1 LGDSELAAKGIFM
14 NVLFVGDVVGK
25 GGRAAVKALVPELRR
40 EYTCS
45 FCIANIENVAGGA
58 GITRACV
65 DDLTGIGVDVFTT
78 GDHVWDQHDFVEQI
92 EGIPNL
98 LRPGN
103 VCAAQ
108 PGRGYGLF
116 PVAGGGSV
124 GVVCL
129 LGRVFMNGVAD
140 CPFQA
145 ADRTVEE
152 LRAATP
158 FVIVDFHAEATSE
171 KTALAR
177 FLDGRVSAVLGTH
190 THVPTADATVL
201 PGGTAFQCDVGMV
214 GARESIL
221 GRDIGAV
228 VHRFSTGMPAR
239 FKVVDKGI
247 RLHATVVSLDAQGR
261 ATAVQPLTR
270 DQDA

>member
-1 LGDSELAAKGIFM
+1 M

-25 GGRAAVKALVPELRR
+25 GGRVAVKTQIAELRR
-40 EYTCS
+40 EYDCS

-65 DDLTGIGVDVFTT
+65 DDMTGIGVDVFTT
-78 GDHVWDQHDFVEQI
+78 GDHVWDQRDFVEQI
-92 EGIPNL
+92 KDIPSL
-98 LRPGN
+98 LRPAN
-103 VCAAQ
+103 VCVAQ

-116 PVAGGGSV
+116 PIPGGAQV

-129 LGRVFMNGVAD
+129 LGRIFMNSSSD

-145 ADRTVEE
+145 ADRIVKE
-152 LRAATP
+152 LSAVTR
-158 FVIVDFHAEATSE
+158 FIVVDIHAEATSE

-190 THVPTADATVL
+190 THVPTADAAVL

-221 GRDIGAV
+221 GRDIEAV

-239 FKVVDKGI
+239 FKVVEKGI
-247 RLHATVVSLDAQGR
+247 RLHATVVTLDADGR
-261 ATAVQPLTR
+261 ATAVRPVFK
-270 DQDA
+270 DVDV